1 LSLFILIPEGNKK
14 SEILEGC
21 DITLATPISKDTKD
35 RSFMVTPLLEDQ
47 WLEEVPR

>member
-1 LSLFILIPEGNKK
+1 MIPEGNKK
-14 SEILEGC
+14 SKIPEGC
-21 DITLATPISKDTKD
+21 DITLATQILKDTKD